1 MSPKDGP
8 RAADRYRLDEQIGFL
23 LRQANQRHVG
33 IFARRIPDLTPT
45 QFAALAKLSELGA
58 VSQNELGRQ
67 TAMDAATIKGVIDRL
82 SKRGLTMTGPDSKDR
97 RRRVVE
103 LTGDGVAAFAAAAP
117 EAFEITAETLA
128 PLTPTERDELLR
140 LLRKAP

>member
-82 SKRGLTMTGPDSKDR
+82 TKRGLTMTRPDPKDR

-103 LTGDGVAAFAAAAP
+103 LTNDGVAAFGAAAP
-117 EAFEITAETLA
+117 GAFEITAETLA
-128 PLTPTERDELLR
+128 PLSPRERDELLR
-140 LLRKAP
+140 LLRKAL